1 MSRVSPTVVRGARP
15 AARNRECYGGAVT
28 ASLVHSGVDVALRP
42 WELADA
48 EELAVMYAAAAAELT
63 ADAPWRTPEWFT
75 VAGQR
80 ERIRRCLDVDAVEG
94 FVITA
99 SGAIVGNLT
108 LDEIRRDILQSADI
122 GYWVA
127 PGARRSGVATHAI
140 GLAVGHAFGC
150 LGLHRIH
157 ATVDIGKSRLLAGTR
172 EQRLSAG
179 GDPPR
184 VRDGR
189 RAVAGPPPLPAHRGG
204 LAGSAARLGS
214 PPGGHPAPHRWLRT
228 EKS

>member
-127 PGARRSGVATHAI
+127 PGARRRGVATHAI

-157 ATVDIGKSRLLAGTR
+157 ATVDTENRASSRALENNGF
-172 EQRLSAG
+172 QRVGILRGFAMVG
-179 GDPPR
+179 GR
-184 VRDGR
+184 WRDHHLYQLTAEDWLDSR
-189 RAVAGPPPLPAHRGG
+189 RG
-204 LAGSAARLGS
+204 
-214 PPGGHPAPHRWLRT
+214 
-228 EKS
+228 

>member
-1 MSRVSPTVVRGARP
+1 
-15 AARNRECYGGAVT
+15 
-28 ASLVHSGVDVALRP
+28 
-42 WELADA
+42 
-48 EELAVMYAAAAAELT
+48 MYAAAAAELT

-127 PGARRSGVATHAI
+127 PGARRRGVATHAI

-157 ATVDIGKSRLLAGTR
+157 ATVDTTIAPPRGHSRTTAFSGWGSSAGSR
-172 EQRLSAG
+172 WSAG
-179 GDPPR
+179 GGGTTTSTSSPRRTGWIRGAARIATGRAPSTSPVVKDREVLNLVWRHHPPGRRPAAARTLVAPIEPALRVAVRPGEPPPR
-184 VRDGR
+184 
-189 RAVAGPPPLPAHRGG
+189 RAERPAH
-204 LAGSAARLGS
+204 
-214 PPGGHPAPHRWLRT
+214 PDV
-228 EKS
+228 